1 MRCTISFSIDNDDT
15 LCFNIFASYVLI
27 KLSTWWIKSDNT
39 VLSDAFHSDF
49 SYIFRCFLIRFTLRL
64 SLGWKFHFNSLES
77 NDDSLSL

>member
-1 MRCTISFSIDNDDT
+1 MNEGTIPFLIDNDDT

-49 SYIFRCFLIRFTLRL
+49 FISFDAF
-64 SLGWKFHFNSLES
+64 
-77 NDDSLSL
+77 